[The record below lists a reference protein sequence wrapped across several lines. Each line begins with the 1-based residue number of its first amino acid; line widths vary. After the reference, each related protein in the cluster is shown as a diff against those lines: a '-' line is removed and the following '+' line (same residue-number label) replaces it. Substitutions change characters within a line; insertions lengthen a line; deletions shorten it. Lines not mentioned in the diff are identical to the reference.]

1 VTTFADYSMDPMSLR
16 RRATIRAGAS
26 ALSVDESRLMLRSW
40 WKRTEIP
47 WSEVEGFEPRFD
59 GSGTAQGSGRLVVLT
74 RSGPRDLPGTKRD
87 LADLRYL
94 AALLDAYRQRAMIAA
109 NR

>member
-1 VTTFADYSMDPMSLR
+1 MSLR

-26 ALSVDESRLMLRSW
+26 AVSVDDTKLVLRSW
-40 WKRTEIP
+40 LKRTEIP
-47 WSEVEGFEPRFD
+47 WSEIEGFEPRFED
-59 GSGTAQGSGRLVVLT
+59 SGTTNGSGWLVVLT

-94 AALLDAYRQRAMIAA
+94 AALLDAYRQRALIAA
-109 NR
+109 NQ